1 VTAFA
6 PDRVVTAELVAVLV
20 AVTRGQPRV
29 LTTQCGQALPAGP
42 FQQAHRSLQAGLR
55 AWVEAQTHHPL
66 GYVEQLYTFADQD
79 RIDGAGRR
87 VVSVGYLGLTRES
100 DSIAVDNVGWQDW
113 YGYFPWEDW
122 RNGIPSLIER
132 VILPGLATWAG
143 QADDPNERT
152 HRRQRIAFTFGA
164 EDFPWNEDMILQ
176 RYELLFEA
184 GLVPEAVR
192 RSGHPQPGGV
202 EGLVPGQPMNHDHRR
217 ILATGIA
224 RVRAKIKYRP
234 VMFELMPAEFTLTQL
249 QTAVEALA
257 GRELHTPNFR
267 RLMAQQALLEETG
280 AMATG
285 TPGRPARLYRFRRDV
300 RLERAIAGTSLPFAR
315 QP

>member
-1 VTAFA
+1 MTAL
-6 PDRVVTAELVAVLV
+6 RLIVVTAELVAVLV

-143 QADDPNERT
+143 QADIGQARIDVSVLLSRLGPRASMERT
-152 HRRQRIAFTFGA
+152 H
-164 EDFPWNEDMILQ
+164 DLQ
-176 RYELLFEA
+176 YELLF
-184 GLVPEAVR
+184 GQGWF
-192 RSGHPQPGGV
+192 RSGSPRAHS
-202 EGLVPGQPMNHDHRR
+202 LVAPRVWFRAPEPDHRR
-217 ILATGIA
+217 IGHWHCA
-224 RVRAKIKYRP
+224 RAGQNQYRP
-234 VMFELMPAEFTLTQL
+234 VMFELMPAEFSDTTTDGRRSAGWARITYTKLP
-249 QTAVEALA
+249 AIDGAAGLA
-257 GRELHTPNFR
+257 
-267 RLMAQQALLEETG
+267 
-280 AMATG
+280 
-285 TPGRPARLYRFRRDV
+285 
-300 RLERAIAGTSLPFAR
+300 
-315 QP
+315 